1 METMKLSSDEISKL
15 QNLGNGACGTVYKY
29 GNDLAIKILNN
40 KGFEQYNEDTFS
52 EIVGIENETCV
63 FPKCKVEVDG
73 RFQGYVMNYIN
84 GCLLWDVVRSI
95 DLETLILALQKAEAD
110 IDKLTKD
117 KIKLED
123 VNQGGLM
130 WSKDSSIQ
138 IIDTDAFKRDE
149 FETEEALNAQNQEQF
164 NQAILAITHFVFNQP
179 VYEYLLSNIEFSELV
194 TIMDTAVTFEEAF
207 TIDQL
212 FSKALEIFKD
222 KFGVMPIN
230 IAEMETILK
239 ENNLFMQKEAETEIP
254 VFESPLTDEIPK
266 FSEMDIGKTTRNVPV
281 QQKEKAQK
289 QVMEDEQKLA
299 QEKQL
304 HSKQVQL

>member
-1 METMKLSSDEISKL
+1 METMNLSRDEISKL
-15 QNLGNGACGTVYKY
+15 QKLGNGACGTVYKY
-29 GNDLAIKILNN
+29 GNDLAVKILNN

-110 IDKLTKD
+110 IEKLTKD

-130 WSKDSSIQ
+130 WSKDSGIQ

-194 TIMDTAVTFEEAF
+194 TKMDTAVTFEEAF

-222 KFGVMPIN
+222 KFGVMPSN

-239 ENNLFMQKEAETEIP
+239 ENDLFIQEEVETEIP
-254 VFESPLTDEIPK
+254 IFEPSSIDEIPT
-266 FSEMDIGKTTRNVPV
+266 FSEIDIGKATIDVPTT
-281 QQKEKAQK
+281 KKSEAQK
-289 QVMEDEQKLA
+289 QVMGDEHEITKDGELKLD
-299 QEKQL
+299 
-304 HSKQVQL
+304 

>member
-1 METMKLSSDEISKL
+1 
-15 QNLGNGACGTVYKY
+15 
-29 GNDLAIKILNN
+29 
-40 KGFEQYNEDTFS
+40 
-52 EIVGIENETCV
+52 
-63 FPKCKVEVDG
+63 
-73 RFQGYVMNYIN
+73 
-84 GCLLWDVVRSI
+84 
-95 DLETLILALQKAEAD
+95 
-110 IDKLTKD
+110 
-117 KIKLED
+117 
-123 VNQGGLM
+123 
-130 WSKDSSIQ
+130 
-138 IIDTDAFKRDE
+138 
-149 FETEEALNAQNQEQF
+149 
-164 NQAILAITHFVFNQP
+164 
-179 VYEYLLSNIEFSELV
+179 
-194 TIMDTAVTFEEAF
+194 MDTAVTFEEAF

>member
-138 IIDTDAFKRDE
+138 IIDKYAFKIDE
-149 FETEEALNAQNQEQF
+149 FET
-164 NQAILAITHFVFNQP
+164 
-179 VYEYLLSNIEFSELV
+179 
-194 TIMDTAVTFEEAF
+194 
-207 TIDQL
+207 
-212 FSKALEIFKD
+212 
-222 KFGVMPIN
+222 
-230 IAEMETILK
+230 
-239 ENNLFMQKEAETEIP
+239 
-254 VFESPLTDEIPK
+254 
-266 FSEMDIGKTTRNVPV
+266 
-281 QQKEKAQK
+281 
-289 QVMEDEQKLA
+289 
-299 QEKQL
+299 
-304 HSKQVQL
+304 